1 MEGMIK
7 SSDKIGEIVTG
18 FPKAI
23 ELLKEY
29 RIDFCCGGNRPLSDA
44 IKEQD
49 IDEKELLNKLNKSY
63 EKFQEI
69 KLDDIDWRYE
79 SLTELADFIVN
90 KHHVY
95 MHKELPVLSELTAK
109 ILRVHGAGHSELS
122 KVYKLFHTL
131 KMELE
136 EHLIKEEEIVFPF
149 IKQYEKEHSDQ
160 VLDLALKAIKE
171 LEDEHEGAGKVL
183 KELRLITSQYVV
195 PEDGCSSYALTYK
208 KLEEMESDLFSHI
221 HLENNILF
229 PRLMQE
235 KGAH

>member
-1 MEGMIK
+1 MEGTIK
-7 SSDKIGEIVTG
+7 GSEKIGEIVAR

-23 ELLKEY
+23 EVLKEY
-29 RIDFCCGGNRPLSDA
+29 RIDFCCGGNRPLLEA
-44 IKEQD
+44 IKEHN
-49 IDEKELLNKLNKSY
+49 IDEKELLDKLNESY

-79 SLTELADFIVN
+79 SLIELIDFVVN

-122 KVYKLFHTL
+122 KVYKLFHSL

-136 EHLIKEEEIVFPF
+136 EHLIKEEEIVFPL
-149 IKQYEKEHSDQ
+149 IKQYEKEHSDE
-160 VLDLALKAIKE
+160 VLDHALKAIEE
-171 LEDEHEGAGKVL
+171 LENEHEGAGKIL
-183 KELRLITSQYVV
+183 KELRLITNQYVV
-195 PEDGCSSYALTYK
+195 PADGCITYEKTYA

-229 PRLMQE
+229 PRLMAE

>member
-1 MEGMIK
+1 MEGTIK
-7 SSDKIGEIVTG
+7 SSDKIGEIVAG

-23 ELLKEY
+23 ETLKEY
-29 RIDFCCGGNRPLSDA
+29 RIDFCCGGNRPLLEA
-44 IKEQD
+44 IKEHN
-49 IDEKELLNKLNKSY
+49 INEKELLDKLNEAY

-69 KLDDIDWRYE
+69 KVDDIDWRYE
-79 SLTELADFIVN
+79 SYSELIDFVVN

-95 MHKELPVLSELTAK
+95 LHTELPVLSKLTTT

-122 KVYKLFHTL
+122 KVYKLFHNL

-136 EHLIKEEEIVFPF
+136 EHLIKEEEIVFPL
-149 IKQYEKEHSDQ
+149 IKQYEKEHSEE
-160 VLDLALKAIKE
+160 VLDKAIKAIKE
-171 LEDEHEGAGKVL
+171 LEDEHEGAGKIL
-183 KELRLITSQYVV
+183 KELRPITNQYTA
-195 PEDGCSSYALTYK
+195 PKDGCETYNLTYS

-229 PRLMQE
+229 PRLMAE